1 MSKKCNGVK
10 IFFKSLL
17 FILIGVIS
25 LVIIIN
31 LFVPVYFF
39 DEPKPFEGEYLLNP
53 YRDMDS
59 TQWKQCNFHAHT
71 RQYGG
76 ITNGRVNTKQMLDS
90 VYNRLGF
97 DHIGISDYNKINDYE
112 SFRPGYIPG
121 YEHGYGIFKIH
132 QLCLGAEKVRLID
145 YPLFQ
150 TLSMKQH
157 MINKLGKH
165 CRFAIPAHPSFTKNG
180 YKVED
185 MKYLS
190 NYKIMEVLNG
200 YRLSPRH
207 WDMALSNGHLVYL
220 IADDDSH
227 DVTYINDVAY
237 RFTMV
242 NTAENEADQIID
254 ALENGKTV
262 GVDFPLNKKESL
274 NDKVER
280 LKRNLPYLTKAQ
292 LYGDTLVVSASKLI
306 TKATFIGENGKI
318 LSRQKNIRNASYVI
332 QPEDPYVR
340 TVLYFDDGTSLYLN
354 PITRHEN
361 ENITKQRL
369 DHINYLWTT
378 LLWIAYCVIIFLI
391 IRMIVVVRRRRNK
404 KKIK

>member
-17 FILIGVIS
+17 FILIGFIS

-39 DEPKPFEGEYLLNP
+39 DEPKPFKGEYLLNP
-53 YRDMDS
+53 YQNMDS

-76 ITNGRVNTKQMLDS
+76 MTNGRVNIEKMFDS
-90 VYNRLGF
+90 IYNRLGF
-97 DHIGISDYNKINDYE
+97 DHIGISDYNKINNYD
-112 SFRPGYIPG
+112 SFKPGYIPG
-121 YEHGYGIFKIH
+121 YEHGYGVFKIH
-132 QLCLGAEKVRLID
+132 QLCLGAEKVTLID

-157 MINKLGKH
+157 MLNKLSAH

-180 YKVED
+180 YRVED

-190 NYKIMEVLNG
+190 NYKLIEVLNG
-200 YRLSPRH
+200 YRLSANH
-207 WDMALSNGHLVYL
+207 WDTALSNGHLVYL
-220 IADDDSH
+220 IANDDSH

-242 NTAENEADQIID
+242 NVAENEAEEILN
-254 ALENGKTV
+254 ALENGNVV
-262 GVDFPLNKKESL
+262 GVDFPLDKKESL
-274 NDKVER
+274 NDKIER
-280 LKRNLPYLTKAQ
+280 LKRNLPYLTKAK
-292 LYGDTLVVSASKLI
+292 LYDDTLVVFASKPI
-306 TKATFIGENGKI
+306 TKATFIGQNGKI
-318 LSRQKNIRNASYVI
+318 LSEQKNVRNASYVI
-332 QPEDPYVR
+332 QPEDTYVR
-340 TVLYFDDGTSLYLN
+340 TVLYFKDGTSLYLN

-361 ENITKQRL
+361 ENITRQKL
-369 DHINYLWTT
+369 DHINYLGTT
-378 LLWIAYCVIIFLI
+378 LLWLAYCVIIFLI
-391 IRMIVVVRRRRNK
+391 IRMIVVIRHRNK